1 MNRSSIKAYAHR
13 GYSPTGAENTL
24 AAFRAAVER
33 GFTHLE
39 TDVRTSADG
48 VPMVFHDEHV
58 DRVTEGFGRVSELTS
73 GELARLRVA
82 KQEPIPTF
90 EQLLEEFPD
99 AHINV
104 DLKDDAA
111 VPAVA
116 GLIARHG
123 AFDRVVAASFS
134 DLRRRRFTRYLAEH
148 GLPPIPVTGGAKL
161 IAAFT
166 LLGLVS
172 RGRFQLWRLLTPILK
187 NVVALQVPI
196 KQGPIPVVTKQFVE
210 RAHQIGLE
218 VHVWVVNDAETMR
231 NLLDLGVDAIMTD
244 EAETLIEVFTERG
257 IWPPADER

>member
-1 MNRSSIKAYAHR
+1 MNRKSITAYAHR
-13 GYSPTGAENTL
+13 GYAPDGAENTL

-82 KQEPIPTF
+82 KREPIPTF

-104 DLKDDAA
+104 DLKDDASA
-111 VPAVA
+111 PLMAE
-116 GLIARHG
+116 LITRHE
-123 AFDRVVAASFS
+123 ASDRVVVASFS
-134 DLRRRRFTRYLAEH
+134 DRRRRRFTHYLAEH
-148 GLPPIPVTGGAKL
+148 GMPPVRVTAGAKL
-161 IAAFT
+161 IGAFT
-166 LLGLVS
+166 LLGLIS
-172 RGRFQLWRLLTPILK
+172 RGRFQPWRVLTPLLK
-187 NVVALQVPI
+187 SVVALQVPV
-196 KQGPIPVVTKQFVE
+196 KQGPIPVVTRAFVE
-210 RAHQIGLE
+210 RAHEAGRE

-231 NLLDLGVDAIMTD
+231 ALLDAGVDAIMTD
-244 EAETLIEVFTERG
+244 EAEALIEVFTERG
-257 IWPPADER
+257 IWPPAAER